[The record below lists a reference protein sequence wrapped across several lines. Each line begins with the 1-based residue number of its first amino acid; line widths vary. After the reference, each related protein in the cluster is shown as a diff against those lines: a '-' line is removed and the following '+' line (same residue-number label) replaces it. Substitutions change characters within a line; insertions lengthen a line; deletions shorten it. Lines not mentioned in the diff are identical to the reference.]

1 MPAKAICP
9 SCGEWVKLPDH
20 PKIGQK
26 ITCLQCEADLEV
38 IEVNPVE
45 LDWAFME
52 DELDDEED
60 WDDDEDWDE
69 EEEDWDDEDDEDEDW
84 DER

>member
-1 MPAKAICP
+1 MAAKAICP

-26 ITCLQCEADLEV
+26 ITCMECEADLEV

-52 DELDDEED
+52 DEFDDEED

-69 EEEDWDDEDDEDEDW
+69 EEDGDDEDEDEDL
-84 DER
+84 DE

>member
-1 MPAKAICP
+1 MAAKAICP

-26 ITCLQCEADLEV
+26 ITCLECEADLEV

-45 LDWAFME
+45 LDWVYME
-52 DELDDEED
+52 DELDDE
-60 WDDDEDWDE
+60 
-69 EEEDWDDEDDEDEDW
+69 DWDDEDDDWDEEDLDDEEEDW
-84 DER
+84 DEP

>member
-52 DELDDEED
+52 AELDDEE

-69 EEEDWDDEDDEDEDW
+69 EEDWGDEDDEDEDL
-84 DER
+84 DDQ

>member
-9 SCGEWVKLPDH
+9 SCGEWVRLPDH

-26 ITCLQCEADLEV
+26 ITCLECEADLEV

-45 LDWAFME
+45 LDWVYME
-52 DELDDEED
+52 DELDDE
-60 WDDDEDWDE
+60 
-69 EEEDWDDEDDEDEDW
+69 DWDDEDDNWDEEDLDDEEDDEEDW
-84 DER
+84 DEP

>member
-26 ITCLQCEADLEV
+26 ITCLECEADLEV

-45 LDWAFME
+45 LDWVFME
-52 DELDDEED
+52 DDL
-60 WDDDEDWDE
+60 DDEDWDHE
-69 EEEDWDDEDDEDEDW
+69 DKDWDEEDWDDEDDEDEDW
-84 DER
+84 DES

>member
-1 MPAKAICP
+1 MTAKAICP

-26 ITCLQCEADLEV
+26 ITCLECEADLEV

-45 LDWAFME
+45 LDWAYIE
-52 DELDDEED
+52 GEL
-60 WDDDEDWDE
+60 DDEDWDE
-69 EEEDWDDEDDEDEDW
+69 DEDEDW
-84 DER
+84 DDEEDDWDDEDEEYEG

>member
-26 ITCLQCEADLEV
+26 VTCLQCEADLEV
-38 IEVNPVE
+38 IEVDPVE
-45 LDWAFME
+45 LDWAYME
-52 DELDDEED
+52 GKLDEEN

-69 EEEDWDDEDDEDEDW
+69 EEDGDEEEDEDEDW
-84 DER
+84 DEE

>member
-26 ITCLQCEADLEV
+26 ITCLECEADLEV

-45 LDWAFME
+45 LDWAYME
-52 DELDDEED
+52 DELDDE
-60 WDDDEDWDE
+60 
-69 EEEDWDDEDDEDEDW
+69 DWDDEDDDWDEEALDDEDDDEEDW
-84 DER
+84 DEP

>member
-9 SCGEWVKLPDH
+9 SCGEWVNLLDH

-26 ITCLQCEADLEV
+26 ITCLECEADLEV

-45 LDWAFME
+45 LDWAYME
-52 DELDDEED
+52 EELDDD
-60 WDDDEDWDE
+60 WDNDEDWDE
-69 EEEDWDDEDDEDEDW
+69 EEDLDEEDDEDEDL
-84 DER
+84 DEE

>member
-1 MPAKAICP
+1 MAAKAICP

-26 ITCLQCEADLEV
+26 IICLECEADLEV

-45 LDWAFME
+45 LDWVYME
-52 DELDDEED
+52 DELDDE
-60 WDDDEDWDE
+60 
-69 EEEDWDDEDDEDEDW
+69 DWDDEDDDWDEEDLDDEEEDW
-84 DER
+84 DEP

>member
-26 ITCLQCEADLEV
+26 ITCLECEADLEV

-45 LDWAFME
+45 LDWVYME
-52 DELDDEED
+52 DELDDE
-60 WDDDEDWDE
+60 
-69 EEEDWDDEDDEDEDW
+69 DWDDEDDDWDEEDLDDEEEDW
-84 DER
+84 DEP

>member
-52 DELDDEED
+52 AELDDEE
-60 WDDDEDWDE
+60 WDDDEDWD
-69 EEEDWDDEDDEDEDW
+69 EEEDWDDEDDEDEDL
-84 DER
+84 DDQ

>member
-9 SCGEWVKLPDH
+9 SCGEWVRLPDH

-26 ITCLQCEADLEV
+26 ITCLECEADLEV

-45 LDWAFME
+45 LDWVYME
-52 DELDDEED
+52 DELDDE
-60 WDDDEDWDE
+60 
-69 EEEDWDDEDDEDEDW
+69 DWDDEDDDWDEEDLDDEEEDW
-84 DER
+84 DEP